1 MPLPDHLE
9 EIRVK
14 VSNWGRWGDDDQRG
28 TANLLTPEAAHR
40 GAASVHSGRPFSLA
54 LNLDTDGP
62 QVGQPPRR
70 INALLTMTSI
80 NERDRHAPG
89 MWAGSDDMVTMSTC
103 AGTHVDALA
112 HVTYDGL
119 MYNGFPAGNITA
131 SAGAT
136 TCGIETMPPIVT
148 RGVLLDIPAVRGVA
162 GLDELDPSYAI
173 TAGDLDAAVDLA
185 GVTIE
190 VGDALLVRTGEM
202 RHFRAG
208 DRRRYTLG
216 DRYRFPGLS
225 VHTVEWLRRH
235 DVAAAFTD
243 SYAYE
248 VFPPSSPDW
257 SDTLA
262 VHMLHLRDMGLVQG
276 QNWDLEEL
284 AADCS
289 ADKQYDM
296 LLLAA
301 PEPITGATSAPVHP
315 VAVK

>member
-1 MPLPDHLE
+1 MPLPDHVE
-9 EIRVK
+9 AIRDR
-14 VSNWGRWGDDDQRG
+14 VSNWGRWGPDDQLG
-28 TANLLTPEAAHR
+28 TANLLTPEAARR
-40 GAASVHSGRPFSLA
+40 GAAAVRTGRRFSLA
-54 LNLDTDGP
+54 VNLDADGP

-70 INALLTMTSI
+70 INALLTMVSI

-89 MWAGSDDMVTMSTC
+89 MWAGSDDMVTMSTS
-103 AGTHVDALA
+103 AGTHIDALS
-112 HVTYDGL
+112 HITYDGL
-119 MYNGFPAGNITA
+119 MYNGFAASNIIA

-136 TCGIETMPPIVT
+136 TCGVETMPPIVT
-148 RGVLLDIPAVRGVA
+148 RGVLLDVPATRGVA

-173 TAGDLDAAVDLA
+173 TAEDLDAAAALA
-185 GVTIE
+185 AVTIE
-190 VGDALLVRTGEM
+190 SGDAVLVRTGEM

-225 VHTVEWLRRH
+225 VHSVEWLHRH
-235 DVAAAFTD
+235 DVAAAFSD

-248 VFPPSSPDW
+248 VFPPSSADW

-276 QNWDLEEL
+276 QNWDLEAL
-284 AADCS
+284 AADCA
-289 ADKQYDM
+289 ADGQYDM
-296 LLLAA
+296 LLVAA